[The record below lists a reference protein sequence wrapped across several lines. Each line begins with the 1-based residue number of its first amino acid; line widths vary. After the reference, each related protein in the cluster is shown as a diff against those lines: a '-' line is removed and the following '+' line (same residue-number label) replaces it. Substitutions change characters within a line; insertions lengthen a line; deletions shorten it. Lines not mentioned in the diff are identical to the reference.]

1 MIHLDTILAM
11 PIITLFSHLAA
22 PGLRTEDEP
31 ISNNYPAQQQP
42 IFSLYR
48 KTFHSGSQYTIRSYY
63 TGLVTR
69 NNHKNRETVN
79 IYKIPTERLL
89 YIVILSQT
97 QLNHNSTQPNIIK
110 VGFDTKMTLNH
121 HPPTTHHHW

>member
-1 MIHLDTILAM
+1 MIHLDCPLDTILAM
-11 PIITLFSHLAA
+11 PIIMTAITTLFSHPAA
-22 PGLRTEDEP
+22 AGLRTEDEP

-69 NNHKNRETVN
+69 NNHKNRD
-79 IYKIPTERLL
+79 KLRLNL
-89 YIVILSQT
+89 CQAQVKLK
-97 QLNHNSTQPNIIK
+97 LK
-110 VGFDTKMTLNH
+110 VG
-121 HPPTTHHHW
+121 

>member
-1 MIHLDTILAM
+1 MIHLVRPLDTILAM

-69 NNHKNRETVN
+69 NNHKNRDTVN
-79 IYKIPTERLL
+79 IYKIPTERLI
-89 YIVILSQT
+89 YSNIVTTPTQP
-97 QLNHNSTQPNIIK
+97 QLNST
-110 VGFDTKMTLNH
+110 
-121 HPPTTHHHW
+121 

>member
-97 QLNHNSTQPNIIK
+97 QLNHNSTQPNITT